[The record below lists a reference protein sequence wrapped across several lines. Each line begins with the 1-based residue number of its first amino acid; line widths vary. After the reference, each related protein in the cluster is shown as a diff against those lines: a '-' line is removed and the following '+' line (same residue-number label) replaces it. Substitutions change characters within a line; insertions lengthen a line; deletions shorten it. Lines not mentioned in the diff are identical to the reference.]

1 VKQPLTSQ
9 AHTHRPRSN
18 DGLGLVQLEAEAR

>member
-9 AHTHRPRSN
+9 AHTHRPRPWPRSTR
-18 DGLGLVQLEAEAR
+18 GRGP